1 MEPLSKLQTF
11 LETIMIE
18 GEYNNFEEITGDVL
32 KHIVNKLPEF
42 DEFKESGPNQPNTNQ
57 AHPNELIAKG
67 L

>member
-1 MEPLSKLQTF
+1 MMWGIANDGRLGL
-11 LETIMIE
+11 
-18 GEYNNFEEITGDVL
+18 
-32 KHIVNKLPEF
+32 EF